1 MRTYGTG
8 GRAVAAT
15 GSVDLPDPDTTRT
28 PEQAVWA
35 RRAAALEAAAPAWT
49 HATPAPAPRPE
60 LVTAPA
66 PVPPLAAPAVAVA
79 AVAALARPVRCDVC
93 HLTVAADY
101 VARTGHARH
110 KPCQAKATTAGPDA
124 VREVA

>member
-15 GSVDLPDPDTTRT
+15 GSVDLPEGTTRT

-49 HATPAPAPRPE
+49 HTAPAPAPRPE

-66 PVPPLAAPAVAVA
+66 PVPTPAPA
-79 AVAALARPVRCDVC
+79 LPVRCDVC

-101 VARTGHARH
+101 VARTGQARH
-110 KPCQAKATTAGPDA
+110 TPCQAKAATAGPDA

>member
-8 GRAVAAT
+8 GRTVAAT
-15 GSVDLPDPDTTRT
+15 GTVDLPEGTTRT
-28 PEQAVWA
+28 PDQAVWA

-49 HATPAPAPRPE
+49 HATPAPTRRPE

-66 PVPPLAAPAVAVA
+66 PVPTPAELVPV
-79 AVAALARPVRCDVC
+79 VVTPARPVRCDVC

-101 VARTGHARH
+101 VARTGQTRH
-110 KPCQAKATTAGPDA
+110 KPCQVKAATAGPDA